1 MFIGPPFHTL
11 PLAQYIDYPSFSVFF
26 NVTEPT
32 WGDPSQIAWTLDLAQ
47 RASHPTD
54 SQFWVPDIPNI
65 QARRARQTLDPYPHP
80 SLPQA
85 SAARA

>member
-1 MFIGPPFHTL
+1 MHPCPCVPCYIAAFRAQVFIGPPFHTL

-47 RASHPTD
+47 RATHPTD

-65 QARRARQTLDPYPHP
+65 QAR
-80 SLPQA
+80 
-85 SAARA
+85 